1 MRRITLWLFSTIAAL
16 VLLFSYRTS
25 TNSAVG
31 TAVAATAPATQPT
44 AQPTTTGGATPAP
57 SASSSSAA
65 KSSSGTKTYT
75 GSTASTRWGDVQ
87 VTITVT
93 DGKITDVQVPVYPS
107 GNGRDQ
113 EINAYAL
120 PILTQETLQAQS
132 ANIDAVSGATV
143 TSDGYLQSL
152 QAALDAAHLACSAP
166 IVLDSR
172 SVPGR
177 RAGREVPTMRILL
190 TAGDG

>member
-25 TNSAVG
+25 TSGAVG
-31 TAVAATAPATQPT
+31 TAVAATAPA
-44 AQPTTTGGATPAP
+44 AQPTTQPSTTP
-57 SASSSSAA
+57 SAGSSSAA
-65 KSSSGTKTYT
+65 KSSTGSKTYA
-75 GSTASTRWGDVQ
+75 GSTVSTRWGDVQ
-87 VTITVT
+87 VTITVAN
-93 DGKITDVQVPVYPS
+93 GKITDVRVPVYPS

-132 ANIDAVSGATV
+132 ANIDSVSGATV

-152 QAALDAAHLACSAP
+152 QAALDAAHLA
-166 IVLDSR
+166 
-172 SVPGR
+172 
-177 RAGREVPTMRILL
+177 
-190 TAGDG
+190 

>member
-1 MRRITLWLFSTIAAL
+1 MRRVTLWLFSTAAAL

-31 TAVAATAPATQPT
+31 TAVAATAPA
-44 AQPTTTGGATPAP
+44 AQPTTTGATPIP
-57 SASSSSAA
+57 SASSSSPAA
-65 KSSSGTKTYT
+65 GKSSSGTKTYT

-93 DGKITDVQVPVYPS
+93 NGKITDVQVPVYPS

-120 PILTQETLQAQS
+120 PILTQETLQAQN
-132 ANIDAVSGATV
+132 ANIDTVSGATV

-152 QAALDAAHLACSAP
+152 QAALDAAHLA
-166 IVLDSR
+166 
-172 SVPGR
+172 
-177 RAGREVPTMRILL
+177 
-190 TAGDG
+190 